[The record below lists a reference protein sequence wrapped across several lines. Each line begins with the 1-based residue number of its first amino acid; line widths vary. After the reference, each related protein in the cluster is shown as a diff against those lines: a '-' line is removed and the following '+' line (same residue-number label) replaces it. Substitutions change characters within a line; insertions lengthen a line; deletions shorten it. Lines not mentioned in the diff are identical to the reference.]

1 MKKRSKR
8 YQECSKVFD
17 FTKSYPLSEA
27 IKILKRFKPAKFDES
42 VGLNFQLGI
51 RPDQP
56 NEAVRG
62 TTALPHGSGQKVR
75 VLCFAKGEAQRAAE
89 QAGADYV
96 GAEEYIKKIEGG
108 WLDFDAVV
116 AHPDMM
122 REISKLGKVLGP
134 RGLMPTP
141 KTGTVTP
148 DVGKAVKEIKG
159 GRVEFKSDKTGGLHV
174 LCGKSSFT
182 EQALLENA
190 KTVIKAVS
198 EAKPSAAK
206 GDYLKKVTIS
216 ASQSPGIKLRA
227 IAMSITTEE

>member
-8 YQECSKVFD
+8 YKECLKAFD
-17 FTKSYPLSEA
+17 STKSYSLSEA
-27 IKILKRFKPAKFDES
+27 VKILKRFLPSKFDASIE
-42 VGLNFQLGI
+42 LNFQLGV

-62 TTALPHGSGQKVR
+62 TTALPHGSGKKVR

-89 QAGADYV
+89 LAGADYV
-96 GAEEYIKKIEGG
+96 GAEDYVKKIEGG

-122 REISKLGKVLGP
+122 RELSKLGKVLGP

-148 DVGKAVKEIKG
+148 DVAKAVKEIKG
-159 GRVEFKSDKTGGLHV
+159 GRVEFKTDKTGGLHV
-174 LCGKSSFT
+174 LCGKHSFS

-190 KTVIKAVS
+190 KTIIKAVT

-206 GDYLKKVTIS
+206 GDYLKRVTIA
-216 ASQSPGIKLRA
+216 ASQSPGVKLQA
-227 IAMSITTEE
+227 TTMSVTEE

>member
-1 MKKRSKR
+1 MHKRSKR
-8 YQECSKVFD
+8 YQECVKLYEP
-17 FTKSYPLSEA
+17 TKSYSLSEA
-27 IKILKRFKPAKFDES
+27 VKILKQFSPAKFDES
-42 VGLNFQLGI
+42 VELSFQLGVH
-51 RPDQP
+51 PDQP

-62 TTALPHGSGQKVR
+62 ATNLPHGSGKKVR

-96 GAEEYIKKIEGG
+96 GADEFMKKIEGG

-159 GRVEFKSDKTGGLHV
+159 GRVEFKTDKTGGLHV
-174 LCGKSSFT
+174 TCGKKSFS
-182 EQALLENA
+182 EDAILANA
-190 KTVIKAVS
+190 KTVIKAIID
-198 EAKPSAAK
+198 AKPIAAK
-206 GDYLKKVTIS
+206 GDYLKRVTI
-216 ASQSPGIKLRA
+216 ATTQGPGIKLRA
-227 IAMSITTEE
+227 TTMSVAEE

>member
-17 FTKSYPLSEA
+17 STKSYSLSEA

-51 RPDQP
+51 QPDQA
-56 NEAVRG
+56 NEMVRG
-62 TTALPHGSGQKVR
+62 TTALPHGSGKKVR

-96 GAEEYIKKIEGG
+96 GTEEYVKKIEGG
-108 WLDFDAVV
+108 WLDFDALV

-174 LCGKSSFT
+174 LCGKRSFP
-182 EQALLENA
+182 EDALLNNA
-190 KTVIKAVS
+190 NAVIKAVS

-206 GDYLKKVTIS
+206 GDYLRRITIS
-216 ASQSPGIKLRA
+216 ASQSPGVKLQA
-227 IAMSITTEE
+227 IAMSVAEE